1 MMLLINDSDR
11 GCCIGHCPLP
21 ISRIWQTVVSPT
33 RRYQQHDFKWLWV
46 DENDETEQASFLRSS
61 NACVLAG

>member
-1 MMLLINDSDR
+1 MLLVNDGDR
-11 GCCIGHCPLP
+11 GCCIGHCLLP
-21 ISRIWQTVVSPT
+21 ISRIWQTVVPPT
-33 RRYQQHDFKWLWV
+33 RRHQQHDFKWLWV